1 MSWTHRNL
9 GSVATLQI
17 EEASLKAKTL
27 PQLLYCLTEQPILLN
42 GVLGCKHFAAYSGCR
57 DNETIS
63 APKDLTL
70 NIVLP
75 EEVVLAV
82 MSARSL
88 SSYTSERHIIN
99 NHTVASLERVLDRSL
114 VVKCV
119 VQMQHGEEL

>member
-42 GVLGCKHFAAYSGCR
+42 GVLGCKHFASYTGCR

-88 SSYTSERHIIN
+88 SSYTSERH
-99 NHTVASLERVLDRSL
+99 TVASLERVLDRSL
-114 VVKCV
+114 AVKCV
-119 VQMQHGEEL
+119 VQVQHGEEL